1 MITPNPNSTIEW
13 VYATNAHALKLF
25 IVIWGR
31 TMMMD
36 LFRHLRIHTSTKKNK
51 KQDKKFDSKK
61 RIKGEQMSE
70 KDKMDK
76 GFNGKTYTIN
86 GIDNDFWHK

>member
-1 MITPNPNSTIEW
+1 
-13 VYATNAHALKLF
+13 
-25 IVIWGR
+25 
-31 TMMMD
+31 MMMD

-70 KDKMDK
+70 KDMRPSPAA
-76 GFNGKTYTIN
+76 
-86 GIDNDFWHK
+86 

>member
-1 MITPNPNSTIEW
+1 
-13 VYATNAHALKLF
+13 
-25 IVIWGR
+25 
-31 TMMMD
+31 MMMD